1 MKRQTRT
8 ISMKDFQTRE
18 DGEELLIE
26 GYFAT
31 FDKPYYYDFED
42 SRNYFE
48 TIAPGAFDLEKDK
61 DVRALVNHDTRL
73 VLGRTTN
80 GTLELRQ
87 DEVGLWGR
95 IHVNPKDGEAVNA
108 YERVK
113 RGDVTQCSFGFD
125 IIEQITENLTEGGFH
140 WTITKVRLYEVS
152 VVTFPAY
159 EDTFVEARS
168 KELAQMRELELWRAR
183 IKERLGVQSGN

>member
-8 ISMKDFQTRE
+8 ISMQDFKTRE
-18 DGEELLIE
+18 DGDNLLIE
-26 GYFAT
+26 GYFSV
-31 FDKPYYYDFED
+31 FDKPYYYDET
-42 SRNYFE
+42 SFE
-48 TIAPGAFDLEKDK
+48 TIAPGAFDLEQDK
-61 DVRALVNHDTRL
+61 DIRALVNHDARL

-80 GTLELRQ
+80 GTLELSI
-87 DEVGLWGR
+87 DKVGLFGR

-125 IIEQITENLTEGGFH
+125 IIEQKSEKLQDGGMH
-140 WTITKVRLYEVS
+140 WTIAKVRLYEVS

-159 EDTFVEARS
+159 EDTFIEARS
-168 KELAQMRELELWRAR
+168 EELAKMRELETWRAR
-183 IKERLGVQSGN
+183 IKERLGVLSGN

>member
-8 ISMKDFQTRE
+8 ISMQDFKTRE
-18 DGEELLIE
+18 DGDNLLIE
-26 GYFAT
+26 GYFSV
-31 FDKPYYYDFED
+31 FDKPYYYGDT
-42 SRNYFE
+42 SFE
-48 TIAPGAFDLEKDK
+48 TIAPGAFDLEQDK
-61 DVRALVNHDTRL
+61 DIRALVNHDTRL

-80 GTLELRQ
+80 GTLELSI
-87 DEVGLWGR
+87 DKVGLFGR

-125 IIEQITENLTEGGFH
+125 IIEQSAEKLQDDSMH

-168 KELAQMRELELWRAR
+168 KELERMREMELWRAR
-183 IKERLGVQSGN
+183 IKERLGVLSGN

>member
-8 ISMKDFQTRE
+8 INMEDFQTRE
-18 DGEELLIE
+18 AGDELLIE

-31 FDKPYYYDFED
+31 FDKPYYYDLD
-42 SRNYFE
+42 SDVFE
-48 TIAPGAFDLEKDK
+48 TIAPGAFDLERDK

-125 IIEQITENLTEGGFH
+125 IIDQFTEKLPDDGVH
-140 WTITKVRLYEVS
+140 WTIAKVRLYEVS

-168 KELAQMRELELWRAR
+168 KDLAHMRELELWRAR